1 MKKLALLLAATLS
14 LNLSSCFNSNIDA
27 RTDEVQAEVK
37 TEVKKE
43 LRGVWL
49 SFYEISEICK
59 GKTEEEYTESV
70 KEIIRVIR
78 ESGFNTVFFQVRCFS
93 DALYKSSVF
102 PSSRYIAE
110 KEGAE
115 ISFDPLK
122 IFIELAAENNI
133 AVHAWINPLRISY
146 TTDIS
151 ELSEDNPAK
160 RLYDEDED
168 LSSLIICEKGIYYNP
183 ADAAAR
189 KVILSGV
196 KEIIENYDVAGIQFD
211 DYFYPECE
219 DINDAIHYNSYKEN
233 NGQLTLQEWRKA
245 NVSSLISSVYNLI
258 KTCKED
264 LIFGVSPSASFSKN
278 EKICADVNLWCKED
292 GFVDYIMPQTYYG
305 FENETMPFTETVNEW
320 LGLEKSE
327 SVKLYFGLA
336 AYKCGETDENAG
348 SGKNEWREKTDILS
362 RQYEYLKLSNDF
374 SGVSLY
380 SYSYC
385 FGGNLNEQA
394 KSEVKGL
401 VGKFN

>member
-1 MKKLALLLAATLS
+1 MKKLALLLAAALS
-14 LNLSSCFNSNIDA
+14 LNLSSCFNSNIDLN
-27 RTDEVQAEVK
+27 TDEVQAETKIEEK
-37 TEVKKE
+37 TE

-59 GKTEEEYTESV
+59 GKTEEEYAKSAE
-70 KEIIRVIR
+70 EIIKSIS
-78 ESGFNTVFFQVRCFS
+78 ENKLNTVFFQVRCFS
-93 DALYKSSVF
+93 DALYESSVF

-122 IFIELAAENNI
+122 IFIELAAEYDI
-133 AVHAWINPLRISY
+133 AVHAWVNPLRISY

-196 KEIIENYDVAGIQFD
+196 KEIVENYNVAGIQFD

-233 NGQLTLQEWRKA
+233 NGQMTLPEWRKA

-258 KTCKED
+258 KSYNEA
-264 LIFGVSPSASFSKN
+264 LVFGVSPSANLKKN
-278 EKICADVNLWCKED
+278 EKICADVKLWCEEE
-292 GFVDYIMPQTYYG
+292 GFVDYLMPQVYYG

-320 LGLEKSE
+320 LSITKNEG
-327 SVKLYFGLA
+327 VKLYFGLA

-348 SGKNEWREKTDILS
+348 NGKNEWREKTDILS

-394 KSEVKGL
+394 KAEIKRL
-401 VGKFN
+401 AEKFK

>member
-14 LNLSSCFNSNIDA
+14 LNLSSCFNSKIDA
-27 RTDEVQAEVK
+27 RMDEVQAEVK

-59 GKTEEEYTESV
+59 GKTEEEYTKSA
-70 KEIIRVIR
+70 KEIVRAIS
-78 ESGFNTVFFQVRCFS
+78 ESKLNTVFFQARCFS

-189 KVILSGV
+189 NIPIPWSS
-196 KEIIENYDVAGIQFD
+196 FM
-211 DYFYPECE
+211 
-219 DINDAIHYNSYKEN
+219 
-233 NGQLTLQEWRKA
+233 QE
-245 NVSSLISSVYNLI
+245 
-258 KTCKED
+258 
-264 LIFGVSPSASFSKN
+264 PSF
-278 EKICADVNLWCKED
+278 L
-292 GFVDYIMPQTYYG
+292 
-305 FENETMPFTETVNEW
+305 
-320 LGLEKSE
+320 
-327 SVKLYFGLA
+327 
-336 AYKCGETDENAG
+336 
-348 SGKNEWREKTDILS
+348 
-362 RQYEYLKLSNDF
+362 
-374 SGVSLY
+374 
-380 SYSYC
+380 
-385 FGGNLNEQA
+385 
-394 KSEVKGL
+394 
-401 VGKFN
+401 